1 MADGAIIKL
10 RRHGNPTGPRIVLSH
25 GNGLAADLYYPFW
38 SLLAD
43 RFDIVLYDLRNH
55 GWNPIGDR
63 AAHIFPRL
71 STTAREST
79 RPSTAISERNP
90 GLACSIPYPR
100 WSPWL
105 IRCGLPGLPPWF
117 F

>member
-63 AAHIFPRL
+63 AAHVFPGFVDDSQRINA
-71 STTAREST
+71 SIDRHFGAKPRIGVPFRIRAG
-79 RPSTAISERNP
+79 RP
-90 GLACSIPYPR
+90 G
-100 WSPWL
+100 
-105 IRCGLPGLPPWF
+105 
-117 F
+117 